1 MRFKRTLA
9 VAAATVGTLAAVGL
23 PAASAHAA
31 GTVTSVTLPINQ
43 FSHMLVDS
51 AHQHLFISGSG
62 GDFTPGGG
70 TTSTGIMVT
79 DYSGQEIT
87 FIPDTGA
94 ASAMSIS
101 SDGST
106 VYAVQGS
113 YVDVINADT
122 LTYTTRY
129 FLGSGVSA
137 TSAVYAGGK
146 IWFSYQPT
154 FPSTDSDGAI
164 ESGIGSIDP
173 SVIPT
178 TFPANGAGEVTGPGI
193 SAATV
198 TFNATNDPAG
208 TWGAAPLLALSSSGE
223 LVAAGTQDPSVEE
236 PFELAGYDVSSGAAA
251 VVVPPVQVA
260 TGINVQDLQITPDG
274 KDVVVASGSPYA
286 QQVFQLSDMS
296 LVGQYPT
303 AEWPVSVS
311 ITANGT
317 VVAGAG
323 GVSNGAYVYAP
334 GGSAPL
340 NTYSFG
346 TNTLHSAEITPDG
359 SDLFAITSTTN
370 SLYQVMLNIIPDPAQ
385 TASTLSVRTRATERK
400 PRWIRLTGTLGG
412 PAPYVGGQT
421 LTVTRVDP
429 ADPNG
434 VALPDVTTNADG
446 TYTITDHNL
455 PKVEGNSETITYQ
468 VSYAGNAYLTSSSAS
483 AAVAVTNS

>member
-1 MRFKRTLA
+1 
-9 VAAATVGTLAAVGL
+9 
-23 PAASAHAA
+23 
-31 GTVTSVTLPINQ
+31 VTLPINQ

-51 AHQHLFISGSG
+51 ARQHLFISGSG
-62 GDFTPGGG
+62 GDFTQS
-70 TTSTGIMVT
+70 TATASTGIMVT
-79 DYSGQEIT
+79 DYSGQPIT
-87 FIPDTGA
+87 MIPDTGGA
-94 ASAMSIS
+94 TAMSIS

-106 VYAVQGS
+106 IYAVQGS
-113 YVDVINADT
+113 YVDVINAAT
-122 LTYTTRY
+122 LTYSTRY
-129 FLGSGVSA
+129 FLGSGVA
-137 TSAVYAGGK
+137 AASAVYAGGK

-178 TFPANGAGEVTGPGI
+178 TFPANDAGAIIGPGI

-208 TWGAAPLLALSSSGE
+208 TWGGAPLLAVSPSGE

-236 PFELAGYDVSSGAAA
+236 PFELAGYDVSSGVAA

-260 TGINVQDLQITPDG
+260 SGVNVEDMQITPDG

-303 AEWPVSVS
+303 AEWPASVS
-311 ITANGT
+311 ITSNGT

-323 GVSNGAYVYAP
+323 GVNNAAYVYAP
-334 GGSAPL
+334 GGSTPL

-346 TNTLHSAEITPDG
+346 TSTLHTAEITADG
-359 SDLFAITSTTN
+359 SDLFAVTNTTN
-370 SLYQVMLNIIPDPAQ
+370 SAYQVILNIVPDPAQ
-385 TASTLSVRTRATERK
+385 TASTLSVSTPATERK
-400 PRWIRLTGTLGG
+400 PQSITLTGALGG

-421 LTVTRVDP
+421 LTVTRVDS

-446 TYTITDHNL
+446 TYTITDDNL
-455 PKVEGNSETITYQ
+455 PKVLGNSETITYQ
-468 VSYAGNAYLTSSSAS
+468 VAYAGNAYLTSSSAN